1 MSNVDTRQVNR
12 DSLFL
17 LAQVRVD
24 GQDEVYRVKVR
35 NLSAGGMMA
44 EGEAKVMRGALVQVE
59 LRNVGW
65 VDGSVAWKQDDRFGI
80 AFVDEIDP
88 KIVRGPAMAEPQGY
102 NAPSY
107 TKNYVAVPLRQTEQD
122 RLRKAHII
130 VLKKD
135 GIHLLI
141 DRRFL
146 ARRVRRVAVAPF
158 LHH

>member
-24 GQDEVYRVKVR
+24 GQDSVSRVKVR

-44 EGEAKVMRGALVQVE
+44 EGDSKVVRGSLVSVE

-65 VDGSVAWKQDDRFGI
+65 VEGSVAWKQDNRFGI

-88 KIVRGPAMAEPQGY
+88 TVVRAPAASASGGEYEIPRFTRNHQ
-102 NAPSY
+102 P
-107 TKNYVAVPLRQTEQD
+107 VPLSQTEQT
-122 RLRKAHII
+122 RFRKI
-130 VLKKD
+130 
-135 GIHLLI
+135 
-141 DRRFL
+141 
-146 ARRVRRVAVAPF
+146 
-158 LHH
+158 

>member
-24 GQDEVYRVKVR
+24 GQDAIYRVKVR

-44 EGEAKVMRGALVQVE
+44 EGEARVMRGSLVMVE

-65 VDGSVAWKQDDRFGI
+65 VEGSVAWKQDNRFGI

-88 KIVRGPAMAEPQGY
+88 VVVRGAGGVPGTDFD
-102 NAPSY
+102 APRY
-107 TKNYVAVPLRQTEQD
+107 TRTHQAVPANQLPDAT
-122 RLRKAHII
+122 RLRKI
-130 VLKKD
+130 
-135 GIHLLI
+135 
-141 DRRFL
+141 
-146 ARRVRRVAVAPF
+146 
-158 LHH
+158 